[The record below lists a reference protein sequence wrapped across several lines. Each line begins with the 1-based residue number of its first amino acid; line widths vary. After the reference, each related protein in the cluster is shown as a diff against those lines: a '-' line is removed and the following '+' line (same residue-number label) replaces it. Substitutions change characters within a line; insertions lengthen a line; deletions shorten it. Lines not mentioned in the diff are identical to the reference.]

1 MISPDVE
8 FVFIAFPA
16 ACGSGSIVVAFDVK
30 AVVIAVVVVAVAVDA
45 VVNAKI

>member
-16 ACGSGSIVVAFDVK
+16 VIVVAFDV
-30 AVVIAVVVVAVAVDA
+30 IAVVVAVAVDA